1 MRKVK
6 FSTVERSCSLNKL
19 LEEVQSDICDIF
31 HTKIFSRLSCHKNSF
46 PSTRWFLST
55 SPSRRWQCAG
65 GSVICIDGDD
75 DYSSSPAPRARSS
88 PVTPLPPPSAE
99 WSPVLVTGH

>member
-6 FSTVERSCSLNKL
+6 FSTVKRSCSLNIL

-46 PSTRWFLST
+46 PSKAQGVISQ
-55 SPSRRWQCAG
+55 SWQCAG
-65 GSVICIDGDD
+65 G
-75 DYSSSPAPRARSS
+75 
-88 PVTPLPPPSAE
+88 
-99 WSPVLVTGH
+99 WW